1 MSGAHGLEVV
11 MDNRSGMEID
21 LESAALNATA
31 VMVRMG
37 FRNGELGLSFVTAEE
52 MAQLNGTHLGREG
65 PTDVLSFAIDVDDP
79 VSREENESGLPV
91 LLGDVVIC
99 PQVAREQ
106 AAGLDTTFEEEI
118 CLLLIHGIL
127 HIAGHDHETDAGE
140 MQKLQ
145 DDLFDSLC
153 TDRQIGPE

>member
-1 MSGAHGLEVV
+1 MSGVHGLEVA

-31 VMVRMG
+31 VMAHLG
-37 FRNGELGLSFVTAEE
+37 FRKGELGLSFVTAEE
-52 MAQLNGTHLGREG
+52 MAQLNQMHLDREG

-79 VSREENESGLPV
+79 VSRQEKESGVPV

-106 AAGLDTTFEEEI
+106 AVGLDSTFEGEM

-140 MQKLQ
+140 MEKLQ
-145 DDLFDSLC
+145 DDLYDRIC
-153 TDRQIGPE
+153 TERQTRS